1 MSNVPTASAF
11 TVYFDG
17 ACPLCRREIALY
29 QNRRGADE
37 IAWVDVLQATED
49 DLGGLTRDQALKR
62 FHVRQKDGR
71 LRSGAAAFAALW
83 KALPAF
89 RPAGYILAAPPFVWL
104 AEGLYRLYLPV
115 RPGVQRLMG
124 APAECRPCHGDTE
137 ETTRP

>member
-1 MSNVPTASAF
+1 MAHTPPASAL

-29 QNRRGADE
+29 RNRRGAKK
-37 IAWVDVLQATED
+37 ILWVDVSRAAGHE
-49 DLGGLTRDQALKR
+49 LGGLTREQALAR
-62 FHVRQKDGR
+62 FHVRQADGR

-115 RPGVQRLMG
+115 RPGVPRLMG
-124 APAECRPCHGDTE
+124 APAECEPCHGDTE
-137 ETTRP
+137 ETGP